1 MEFIPDTL
9 KESRTVEISL
19 LEDHD
24 SKREEEETTNEISVE
39 QGLLTLAEIIIH
51 ELPMKIQDTSS
62 KCINNK

>member
-1 MEFIPDTL
+1 MESIPDTL

-24 SKREEEETTNEISVE
+24 SKREQEETTNEISVK
-39 QGLLTLAEIIIH
+39 QGLLTLAQIIIH
-51 ELPMKIQDTSS
+51 ELPMKTQDTSS

>member
-1 MEFIPDTL
+1 MESIPDTL

-24 SKREEEETTNEISVE
+24 SKREQEETTNEISVK
-39 QGLLTLAEIIIH
+39 QDLLTLAQIIIH
-51 ELPMKIQDTSS
+51 DLSMKTQDTSS

>member
-24 SKREEEETTNEISVE
+24 SKREQEETTNEISVK
-39 QGLLTLAEIIIH
+39 QGLLTLAQIIIH
-51 ELPMKIQDTSS
+51 DLPMKIQDTSS
-62 KCINNK
+62 QCINNK